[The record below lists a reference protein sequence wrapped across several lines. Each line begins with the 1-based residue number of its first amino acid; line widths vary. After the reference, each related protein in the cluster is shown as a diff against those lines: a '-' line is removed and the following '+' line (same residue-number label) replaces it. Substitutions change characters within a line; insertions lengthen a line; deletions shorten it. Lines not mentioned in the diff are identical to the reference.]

1 VVEVVAMSAASV
13 IRVMTSRPDDVSAL
27 AEIPAELLAGVQ
39 AVAGKTEGNGGV
51 NDFTRALA
59 ARAWHDAFPQPIV
72 TVMSGGT
79 EGVLSPHVTLLG
91 TRADEPDAPPGGLAI
106 GTAIST
112 VIGPTDLGRRAQ
124 VDAVAIAVAA
134 ACRSAGFEPSA
145 AEFVLVKC
153 PLLTSDDIAAGGDA
167 LVTSDT
173 YKSMAYSR
181 AASAL
186 GAALAI
192 GEVDDD
198 GVASAL
204 AGDGSVWSSVT
215 STSAG
220 AEVAACHVVVLG
232 PSADVRS
239 RLRASHAVMADAI
252 DAAPVRALLDE
263 IDEAGGRVVQLF
275 AKAEASPDGAVRGRR
290 HTMLT
295 DSDVNATRHAR
306 AAVAGLLAGLTG
318 ETAIYVS
325 GGAEHQGPPGGGP
338 VTIVWELP

>member
-1 VVEVVAMSAASV
+1 MSAASV
-13 IRVMTSRPDDVSAL
+13 IRLLTSRPDDVSAL
-27 AEIPAELLAGVQ
+27 AEVPPELLAGVK

-51 NDFTRALA
+51 NDFSRALA

-79 EGVLSPHVTLLG
+79 EGVLCPHVTLLG
-91 TRADEPDAPPGGLAI
+91 TQDEDPSAPPGGLSI
-106 GTAIST
+106 GTAISA
-112 VIGPTDLGRRAQ
+112 VIRPEQLGRRPQ
-124 VDAVAIAVAA
+124 VDAVEVAVRA
-134 ACRSAGFEPSA
+134 ACADAGFAPSA

-153 PLLTSDDIAAGGDA
+153 PLFTSEVIAAGGSS

-173 YKSMAYSR
+173 YKSMAHSR

-186 GAALAI
+186 GAALAT
-192 GEVDDD
+192 GEIDDD
-198 GVASAL
+198 GVAAGL
-204 AGDGSVWSSVT
+204 AGDGGIWSAVS

-220 AEVAACHVVVLG
+220 VEVDACHVVVLG

-252 DAAPVRALLDE
+252 DATPVVAMLQRIADE
-263 IDEAGGRVVQLF
+263 GGRLVQLF
-275 AKAEASPDGAVRGRR
+275 AKAEASPDGMVRARR

-306 AAVAGLLAGLTG
+306 AAVGGLLAGLTG

-325 GGAEHQGPPGGGP
+325 GGAEHQGPPGGGG
-338 VTIVWELP
+338 VTAVWELP